1 MPIIAN
7 ISDGLLDLVNHFSP
21 EELIIIGALI
31 MTVEICILIYANNET
46 KKQIELI
53 NNILA

>member
-21 EELIIIGALI
+21 EELILIGALI
-31 MTVEICILIYANNET
+31 MTVEIRILIYANNET